1 MSQIP
6 FSEIRSWMF
15 DAALPF
21 WGSAGLDQ
29 DYGGFHEE
37 LTLDGKPADIPFK
50 RVRVTCRQIYVF
62 SHAALLGW
70 APGEALAKRG
80 YDFLIEKAWLGF
92 DKGWARR
99 LNRDGSVLDPS
110 PDLYDIAFVL
120 FALAWRYRQSK
131 DQDALERL
139 HATLDFVDFHMRAPG
154 GMGFVHSLPPEGPRL
169 QNPHM
174 HLLEASI
181 AAYDATDDRRFLTQA
196 EEIVDLFKRK
206 FFDGKTLGEYFTQ
219 DLKRIEGEQGRSAEP
234 GHQLEWAWILAQY
247 QRQSG
252 EKLEKQAMALVDF
265 AERFGVDA
273 QTQLTYDEVRDD
285 GAPLRKTSR
294 TWPNTERVKGNLAL
308 FELGVRDTRAEIAA
322 SANVLLQ
329 KYLAVEPRGSW
340 IDQFDENGAPLAKT
354 APTSTM
360 YHVFLAFAEIL
371 RLQDKLEAV
380 A

>member
-29 DYGGFHEE
+29 EYGGFHEE

-131 DQDALERL
+131 DPDALERL

-154 GMGFVHSLPPEGPRL
+154 GMGFVHALPPEGPRL

-206 FFDGKTLGEYFTQ
+206 FFDGKTLAEYFTQ

-252 EKLEKQAMALVDF
+252 EKLTKEAAALVDF
-265 AERFGVDA
+265 AERFGVDP

-322 SANVLLQ
+322 AANVLLR

-371 RLQDKLEAV
+371 RLQEKLEA
-380 A
+380 AA